1 MIFAFLCLF
10 LIIFVGF
17 YMFCGR
23 FEVCVVMLFY
33 AFGVCEALYGCLVFI
48 ET

>member
-1 MIFAFLCLF
+1 MSVFDYFWL
-10 LIIFVGF
+10 GF